1 MFKLFGSEIL
11 DKEMESGLA
20 SHLNDEE
27 FLSAYG
33 LHSMSKKDAAYDQL
47 DIDNGGGGICTG
59 FPAQV
64 IEKLYRAGFADHA
77 ADILERILW
86 WAEVMPYWGDSVT
99 ANCKDYRRDTPLQN
113 MLDVAAVAQCI
124 IFGAFGVDP
133 RPDGTVAIHPHSLAF
148 SPSMALKALKIRG
161 MDVDISVDDTS
172 FRVRCD
178 DRVLERPLGETILLD
193 TSSGHLRS
201 CRNATS

>member
-1 MFKLFGSEIL
+1 
-11 DKEMESGLA
+11 
-20 SHLNDEE
+20 
-27 FLSAYG
+27 
-33 LHSMSKKDAAYDQL
+33 
-47 DIDNGGGGICTG
+47 
-59 FPAQV
+59 
-64 IEKLYRAGFADHA
+64 
-77 ADILERILW
+77 
-86 WAEVMPYWGDSVT
+86 
-99 ANCKDYRRDTPLQN
+99 